1 MSERKQNKARQHE
14 PVRTPNNWN
23 GQERDLITQLNRIFD
38 DVYKN
43 IGLLEQRLKAVEEEN
58 EE

>member
-14 PVRTPNNWN
+14 PVRTPISWT
-23 GQERDLITQLNRIFD
+23 GQERDLVTQLNRIFD